1 MNTQVPLPEACN
13 IVIFGASGD
22 LTKRKLLPALA
33 RMQRWKLIAPDSRII
48 GIARDQEWDLSH
60 WRDYVRDALQKFRPD
75 AIEESNT
82 SQQIDAMLDL
92 TVGDLSD
99 PEMYQRLAGRLKKSG
114 ERTNALFYL
123 AIPPE
128 WYETVASNLNAVGL
142 LDETDG
148 FRRIVIE
155 KPFGSDQKS
164 AIALNSR
171 LREHMKEHQIF
182 RIDHYLG
189 KEGVQNLMVFR
200 FANTVFEPLWNRN
213 YIDHVQISVSESLG
227 VEYRA
232 GYYEKAGALV
242 DMIQSHLIQVMTLV
256 AMEAPGSLDGDAVRD
271 EKVKVLKAVRPIP
284 HDRVDEFA
292 VRAQYAGG
300 TVDDRRTPAYRD
312 EPEVNPAS
320 TVETFAAIKLYID
333 NWRWQDVPFLLRTG
347 KRLPSRVS
355 EIAIRFKRPPMN
367 LFSQSSFELP
377 QNELIFRLHPDEGMI
392 YLLNAK
398 LPGLNDQLRELAL
411 DAPYAVTGADSPE
424 AYETLLH
431 DALLGQTAL
440 FSRADEVEESWRIV
454 MPVMEAWKDRH
465 NIRFYEA
472 GSWDIPGIEMIME
485 GCIGCW
491 RDLSAVHQ
499 HGYTSIS

>member
-1 MNTQVPLPEACN
+1 MSQVPQPEACN

-33 RMQRWKLIAPDSRII
+33 RMQRWNLIAAESRII
-48 GIARDQEWDLSH
+48 GIVRDQDWN
-60 WRDYVRDALQKFRPD
+60 RDTWIEYVDQALNEFLPD
-75 AIEESNT
+75 MSDDHDTRNAIAS
-82 SQQIDAMLDL
+82 MLDL
-92 TVGDLSD
+92 TVGDLSNHD
-99 PEMYQRLAGRLKKSG
+99 TYTQLRETLKPANG
-114 ERTNALFYL
+114 RTNVLFYL

-128 WYETVASNLNAVGL
+128 WYEPAVSQLHEAGL

-155 KPFGSDQKS
+155 KPFGSDLETARTMNQS
-164 AIALNSR
+164 FRSYL
-171 LREHMKEHQIF
+171 KERQIY

-232 GYYEKAGALV
+232 GYYEKAGALI

-256 AMEAPGSLDGDAVRD
+256 AMEAPFALNGDAVRD

-284 HDRVDEFA
+284 PDRVSEFA

-300 TVDDRRTPAYRD
+300 RIDGKRVPAYRD
-312 EPEVNPAS
+312 EPDVAPDS
-320 TVETFAAIKLYID
+320 IVDTFAAIKLYID

-347 KRLPSRVS
+347 KRLPARVS
-355 EIAIRFKRPPMN
+355 EIAIRFKRPPKN
-367 LFSQSSFELP
+367 FFSQTQLELP
-377 QNELIFRLHPDEGMI
+377 QNELIFRLHPEEGMV

-398 LPGLNDQLRELAL
+398 LPGLDDQLRELAL
-411 DAPYAVTGADSPE
+411 DAPYAVAGSDSPE

-454 MPVMEAWKDRH
+454 EPVMNAWKGKR
-465 NIRFYEA
+465 NVRFYEA
-472 GSWDIPGIEMIME
+472 GSWDIPGMEEMME
-485 GCIGCW
+485 GCDGCW
-491 RDLSAVHQ
+491 RDLSASHQ